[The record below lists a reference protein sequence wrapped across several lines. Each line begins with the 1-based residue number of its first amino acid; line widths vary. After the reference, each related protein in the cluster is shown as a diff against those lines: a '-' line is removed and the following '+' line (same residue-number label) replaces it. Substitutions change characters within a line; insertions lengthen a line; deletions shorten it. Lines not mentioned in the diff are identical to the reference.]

1 MDEKRVITSITFDLT
16 KMTKYQLDNL
26 KSAFLH
32 EMKEVREAINNYHIW
47 ALGSKTQEEAIENE
61 KYCDMEKQYLE
72 LLKSIFNDIC
82 EYEKQNS

>member
-47 ALGSKTQEEAIENE
+47 ALGSKTQEAIENE